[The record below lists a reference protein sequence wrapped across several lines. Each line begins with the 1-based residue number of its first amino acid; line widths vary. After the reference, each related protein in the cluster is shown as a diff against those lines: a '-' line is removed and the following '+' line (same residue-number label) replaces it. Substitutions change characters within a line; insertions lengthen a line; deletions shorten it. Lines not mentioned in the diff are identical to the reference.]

1 MSNNI
6 FNKQELIEIPDA
18 NTLNKTLYNCNY
30 NRILN
35 IIMARITEANQRN
48 EKSIRM
54 NNNDINMFDNNLI
67 IDIKTTFR
75 NKNYTIND
83 IETEAGVVFGWKL
96 SWQSN

>member
-35 IIMARITEANQRN
+35 IIMGRITEANQRN

-75 NKNYTIND
+75 NKNYTITD
-83 IETEAGVVFGWKL
+83 IETEGGIIFGWKL